1 MDLMEKEKLE
11 QKVEE
16 SRKSYAQN
24 GHLKDFD
31 EDFIRAEIKWETLL
45 RTLKMIT
52 FSIIFVYGS
61 RIIVLAVIHCMM
73 ILDLN
78 P

>member
-16 SRKSYAQN
+16 SRKSYVQN

-31 EDFIRAEIKWETLL
+31 EDFIRAEIKWEMLL
-45 RTLKMIT
+45 QQDFKK
-52 FSIIFVYGS
+52 G
-61 RIIVLAVIHCMM
+61 
-73 ILDLN
+73 
-78 P
+78 

>member
-16 SRKSYAQN
+16 YRKSYAQN

-31 EDFIRAEIKWETLL
+31 EDFGNYEK
-45 RTLKMIT
+45 
-52 FSIIFVYGS
+52 VYGGNVKE
-61 RIIVLAVIHCMM
+61 RK
-73 ILDLN
+73 
-78 P
+78 

>member
-24 GHLKDFD
+24 GRLKDFD
-31 EDFIRAEIKWETLL
+31 EDFIRAEIKWEMLL
-45 RTLKMIT
+45 EQDFKK
-52 FSIIFVYGS
+52 G
-61 RIIVLAVIHCMM
+61 
-73 ILDLN
+73 
-78 P
+78 

>member
-31 EDFIRAEIKWETLL
+31 EDYPSRDQMGNAF
-45 RTLKMIT
+45 RTR
-52 FSIIFVYGS
+52 F
-61 RIIVLAVIHCMM
+61 
-73 ILDLN
+73 
-78 P
+78 

>member
-31 EDFIRAEIKWETLL
+31 EDFIRAEIKWEMLL
-45 RTLKMIT
+45 EQDFKKGLIGGYYEK
-52 FSIIFVYGS
+52 VYGGNVKE
-61 RIIVLAVIHCMM
+61 RK
-73 ILDLN
+73 
-78 P
+78 

>member
-24 GHLKDFD
+24 GHLKWEMLLEQDF
-31 EDFIRAEIKWETLL
+31 K
-45 RTLKMIT
+45 K
-52 FSIIFVYGS
+52 G
-61 RIIVLAVIHCMM
+61 
-73 ILDLN
+73 
-78 P
+78 

>member
-31 EDFIRAEIKWETLL
+31 ENFIRAEIKWEMLL
-45 RTLKMIT
+45 EQDFKK
-52 FSIIFVYGS
+52 G
-61 RIIVLAVIHCMM
+61 
-73 ILDLN
+73 
-78 P
+78 

>member
-31 EDFIRAEIKWETLL
+31 EDFIRAEIKWEMLL
-45 RTLKMIT
+45 EQDFKKGYIGGNYEK
-52 FSIIFVYGS
+52 VYGGNVKE
-61 RIIVLAVIHCMM
+61 RK
-73 ILDLN
+73 
-78 P
+78 